1 MKRALL
7 AMLVCITMT
16 ATAQQS
22 TNPFEGTWRSG
33 NFAFTFH
40 GDGSY
45 VYVGTMGNNV
55 MNSHISEQ
63 GTWRIAGDRLLVTRS
78 SGVVW
83 TSQNYRRDLPV
94 ETIVYHWQLGNVQG
108 HPALGLVFPDAPGPQ
123 VFFKE

>member
-7 AMLVCITMT
+7 AMLACITIVAM
-16 ATAQQS
+16 AQGA
-22 TNPFEGTWRSG
+22 NPFEGTWRSG

-45 VYVGTMGNNV
+45 VYVGAMGNEV
-55 MNSHISEQ
+55 MSSHISEQ
-63 GTWRIAGDRLLVTRS
+63 GTWRVSGNQLLVTRS

-83 TSQNYRRDLPV
+83 TSANYRRDLPV
-94 ETIVYHWQLGNVQG
+94 ETIVYQWQFGIVQG
-108 HPALGLVFPDAPGPQ
+108 RQVLGLVFPNAQQPQ